1 MVPNLELVLVLVG
14 EGEGPPVEEGQHP
27 LLQGVDGRLLLNSK
41 PTFTSN
47 FIPHRRGS
55 TEGEGDITQFH
66 KENYYF
72 LWWVDTGVLGSLPEN
87 LRT

>member
-1 MVPNLELVLVLVG
+1 MEVVPNLELVLVLVG

-41 PTFTSN
+41 PTFISN

-55 TEGEGDITQFH
+55 TEREGDIKKGLKLSSTEG
-66 KENYYF
+66 KNY
-72 LWWVDTGVLGSLPEN
+72 VLKRWG
-87 LRT
+87 RGA

>member
-27 LLQGVDGRLLLNSK
+27 LLQGIDGRLLLNSK

-55 TEGEGDITQFH
+55 TEGEGDIKKGLKLSSTEG
-66 KENYYF
+66 KNYF
-72 LWWVDTGVLGSLPEN
+72 LKRWGRGA
-87 LRT
+87 